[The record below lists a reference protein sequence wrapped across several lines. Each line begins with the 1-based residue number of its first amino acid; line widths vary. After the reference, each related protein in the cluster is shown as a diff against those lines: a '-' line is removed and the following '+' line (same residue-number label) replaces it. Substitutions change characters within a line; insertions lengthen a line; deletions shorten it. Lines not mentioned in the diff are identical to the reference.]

1 MPQKS
6 EGSIDLSS
14 TDYDFSQENSNFK
27 EKLRIEF
34 WHAVCEDQAT
44 PLSDEDF
51 ADLNAAGEAMLHLLE
66 KKRGNSE

>member
-1 MPQKS
+1 MPQRS
-6 EGSIDLSS
+6 ECSIDLSS

-27 EKLRIEF
+27 EKLRREF
-34 WHAVCEDQAT
+34 CHTVCQGQVT

-51 ADLNAAGEAMLHLLE
+51 ADLNAAGETMLHHLE